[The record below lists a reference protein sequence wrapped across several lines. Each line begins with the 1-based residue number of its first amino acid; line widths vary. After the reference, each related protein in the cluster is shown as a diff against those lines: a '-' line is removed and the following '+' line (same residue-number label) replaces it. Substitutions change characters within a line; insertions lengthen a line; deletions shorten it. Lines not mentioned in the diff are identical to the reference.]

1 MSFNRF
7 ITDPATTETTAA
19 LGDAPVAETETTTE
33 TETLDSIESNEVD
46 PVTGKKTRK
55 ASKPRDKKNST
66 ITKEQKNEMLKR
78 YASETPAAIAAD
90 MGLESRQ
97 VYNVIRNTRIKLMD
111 SIKVAPTNTPEE
123 IARKEKLEAA
133 LAKIPTKESTAGV
146 AGGSRANTMT
156 EDDIIAS
163 LLG

>member
-7 ITDPATTETTAA
+7 INDQATAETAT
-19 LGDAPVAETETTTE
+19 LGDAPIAETTTNV
-33 TETLDSIESNEVD
+33 LDSIESEVD

-55 ASKPRDKKNST
+55 VSKPRDKKNST

-90 MGLESRQ
+90 MGLEARQ
-97 VYNVIRNTRIKLMD
+97 VYNVIRNTRIKLME

-133 LAKIPTKESTAGV
+133 LAKIPTKESTAGA
-146 AGGSRANTMT
+146 AGGPRANTMT